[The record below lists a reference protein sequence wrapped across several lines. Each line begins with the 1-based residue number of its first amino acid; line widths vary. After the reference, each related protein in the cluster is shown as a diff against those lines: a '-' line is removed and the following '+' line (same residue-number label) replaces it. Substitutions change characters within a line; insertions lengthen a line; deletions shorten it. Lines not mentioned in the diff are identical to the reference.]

1 MGKITDIKLQAKNK
15 ERCNIYIDNS
25 FCCGILLET
34 VILNKLKV
42 GLEISAEELG
52 RIQLE
57 SEKRT
62 VFDKTLDYISKTQKT
77 EKQIKDKLKEK
88 GYLKETIDYVIDKLK
103 EYKFIDDFEYAKS
116 YIRLYKEKKGKKL
129 LEYELMQKGVRKQII
144 ESVLEEENL
153 DQKDACFTLLKK
165 HLKNKEITRENLAKA
180 YKYVLSKG
188 FSYEEASNA
197 LSLLKEEDLWEC

>member
-188 FSYEEASNA
+188 FRYEEASNA
-197 LSLLKEEDLWEC
+197 LSLLKEEDL

>member
-62 VFDKTLDYISKTQKT
+62 VFDKTLDYISKAQKT

-103 EYKFIDDFEYAKS
+103 EYKFIDDFEYVKS
-116 YIRLYKEKKGKKL
+116 YIRIYKEKKGKKL
-129 LEYELMQKGVRKQII
+129 LEYELMQKGVRKQVI

-197 LSLLKEEDLWEC
+197 LSLLKEEDL

>member
-129 LEYELMQKGVRKQII
+129 LEYELMQKGVTVWQMVNG
-144 ESVLEEENL
+144 S
-153 DQKDACFTLLKK
+153 
-165 HLKNKEITRENLAKA
+165 
-180 YKYVLSKG
+180 S
-188 FSYEEASNA
+188 
-197 LSLLKEEDLWEC
+197 

>member
-197 LSLLKEEDLWEC
+197 LSLLKEEDL

>member
-62 VFDKTLDYISKTQKT
+62 VFDKTLDYISKAQKT

-103 EYKFIDDFEYAKS
+103 EYKFIDDFEYVKS
-116 YIRLYKEKKGKKL
+116 YIRIYKEKKGKKL
-129 LEYELMQKGVRKQII
+129 LEYELMQKGVRKQVI